1 MFRMMKNDE
10 PRWLFSPGSEENTGR
25 RTREAF
31 LMSLVAHLLVVLW
44 VALGPDILPQ
54 PDPPETADPNKAKR
68 LGFLA
73 LPREY
78 EEVLKAPPAVRPK
91 VPEQER
97 MPRSRLPEV
106 NPEAL
111 RVPVPDSGP
120 RPAEKPDKAAQS
132 EPPDPKPGS
141 SVSPPPRPLSPDPQ
155 PSLPEEAEGQAGARS
170 PKETGS
176 IESTSPFVATPKER
190 DLKSNLK
197 DLYAGLRLPG
207 GTAPGSEVG
216 RGISSRQER
225 TGSGDRRA
233 GADFGRRQPDFSVER
248 PTILSDTQGVNF
260 GPWLTAVY
268 FRVRNNWYSV
278 IPQVYRSGLK
288 GVVVIV
294 FDVRRNG
301 SLEDLEIVRSSRF
314 SPYDRAA
321 ISSLKLSE
329 PLPNFPDAFTN
340 DRLTLQFTYFYNIR
354 L

>member
-1 MFRMMKNDE
+1 MKKDE
-10 PRWLFSPGSEENTGR
+10 LRRLFSPGSEENTGQR
-25 RTREAF
+25 RREAF
-31 LMSLVAHLLVVLW
+31 LMSLVTHLLVVLW
-44 VALGPDILPQ
+44 AALGPDILPQ
-54 PDPPETADPNKAKR
+54 PAPPETADRDKAR
-68 LGFLA
+68 QLGFLA

-78 EEVLKAPPAVRPK
+78 EEALKAPPAVRPM
-91 VPEQER
+91 VPERER
-97 MPRSRLPEV
+97 MLRPPPSR
-106 NPEAL
+106 AL
-111 RVPVPDSGP
+111 RVPGPDPGMRQAE
-120 RPAEKPDKAAQS
+120 RPETTAPSK
-132 EPPDPKPGS
+132 PPDPKPDS
-141 SVSPPPRPLSPDPQ
+141 SVPGPPTPAFPDSGPSQSPKSN
-155 PSLPEEAEGQAGARS
+155 GQAGERS
-170 PKETGS
+170 PKESGS
-176 IESTSPFVATPKER
+176 VQSTTPLSATPKEKG
-190 DLKSNLK
+190 LKSNLK

-216 RGISSRQER
+216 RGMSGRQSRVGAGEGR
-225 TGSGDRRA
+225 T

-301 SLEDLEIVRSSRF
+301 SLKDLEIVRSSSF

-329 PLPNFPDAFTN
+329 PLPNFPDAFTK

>member
-1 MFRMMKNDE
+1 MKKDE
-10 PRWLFSPGSEENTGR
+10 LRWLFSPGSEEKTGQR
-25 RTREAF
+25 RREAF
-31 LMSLVAHLLVVLW
+31 LMSLVTHLLVVLW
-44 VALGPDILPQ
+44 VALGPDILPH
-54 PDPPETADPNKAKR
+54 PAPPETADRDKAKQ

-91 VPEQER
+91 VPEKER
-97 MPRSRLPEV
+97 VLRPPPSK
-106 NPEAL
+106 AL
-111 RVPVPDSGP
+111 RVPEPDPGLGQ
-120 RPAEKPDKAAQS
+120 AEKPETTAQS
-132 EPPDPKPGS
+132 EPPDPTPGS
-141 SVSPPPRPLSPDPQ
+141 SVPRSPTPAFPDTRPSQSPK
-155 PSLPEEAEGQAGARS
+155 SNGQAGGRS
-170 PKETGS
+170 PREPDS
-176 IESTSPFVATPKER
+176 VESTNPLVATPKEKG
-190 DLKSNLK
+190 LKSNLK

-216 RGISSRQER
+216 RGISGRQNRVGMGEGR
-225 TGSGDRRA
+225 TGA
-233 GADFGRRQPDFSVER
+233 NFGRRQPDFSVER

-301 SLEDLEIVRSSRF
+301 SLKDLEIVRSSSF

-321 ISSLKLSE
+321 VSSLKLSE
-329 PLPNFPDAFTN
+329 PLPNFPDAFTK

>member
-1 MFRMMKNDE
+1 MKKDE
-10 PRWLFSPGSEENTGR
+10 TRWLFSPDSEGNSGQ

-31 LMSLVAHLLVVLW
+31 LMSLVGHLLVVLW
-44 VALGPDILPQ
+44 VALGPDILPR
-54 PDPPETADPNKAKR
+54 PDPPEPGDRDNAER

-73 LPREY
+73 LPRDY
-78 EEVLKAPPAVRPK
+78 ETVLKAPPAVRPK
-91 VPEQER
+91 VPEKEKMLR
-97 MPRSRLPEV
+97 PPPPKV
-106 NPEAL
+106 NPRAL
-111 RVPVPDSGP
+111 RVPVPEPGL
-120 RPAEKPDKAAQS
+120 RQAENPDDAARSKPSDREPGSPVPQPP
-132 EPPDPKPGS
+132 EPPPS
-141 SVSPPPRPLSPDPQ
+141 DPQ
-155 PSLPEEAEGQAGARS
+155 PSLREESDGQAGARS
-170 PKETGS
+170 PRETGS
-176 IESTSPFVATPKER
+176 IEPTSPFVAAPKER

-216 RGISSRQER
+216 RGISSRQSRGGRGDSR
-225 TGSGDRRA
+225 TGT
-233 GADFGRRQPDFSVER
+233 DFGRRQPDFSVER

-268 FRVRNNWYSV
+268 YRVRNNWYSV

-301 SLEDLEIVRSSRF
+301 SLEDLEIVRSSNF

-329 PLPNFPDAFTN
+329 PLPNFPDAFKKES
-340 DRLTLQFTYFYNIR
+340 LTLQFTYLYNIR

>member
-1 MFRMMKNDE
+1 MKKDE
-10 PRWLFSPGSEENTGR
+10 LRRLFSPDSEENTGQR
-25 RTREAF
+25 RREAF
-31 LMSLVAHLLVVLW
+31 LMSLVTHLLVVLW
-44 VALGPDILPQ
+44 AALGPDILPQ
-54 PDPPETADPNKAKR
+54 PAPPETADRDNAR
-68 LGFLA
+68 QLGFLA

-78 EEVLKAPPAVRPK
+78 EEALKAPPAVRPK
-91 VPEQER
+91 VPERER
-97 MPRSRLPEV
+97 MLRPPPSR
-106 NPEAL
+106 AL
-111 RVPVPDSGP
+111 RVPGPDPGMRQAE
-120 RPAEKPDKAAQS
+120 RPETTAPSK
-132 EPPDPKPGS
+132 PPDPKPDS
-141 SVSPPPRPLSPDPQ
+141 SVPGTPTPVFPDSGPPQSPKSN
-155 PSLPEEAEGQAGARS
+155 GQAGERS
-170 PKETGS
+170 PKESGS
-176 IESTSPFVATPKER
+176 VQSTTPVSATPEEKG
-190 DLKSNLK
+190 LKSNLK

-216 RGISSRQER
+216 RGMSGRQSRVGAGEGR
-225 TGSGDRRA
+225 T

-248 PTILSDTQGVNF
+248 PSILSDTQGVNF

-268 FRVRNNWYSV
+268 YRVRNNWYSV

-301 SLEDLEIVRSSRF
+301 SLKDLEIVRSSSF

-329 PLPNFPDAFTN
+329 PLPNFPDAFTK

>member
-1 MFRMMKNDE
+1 MKRDE
-10 PRWLFSPGSEENTGR
+10 LPWMFSPGSGENSGQS
-25 RTREAF
+25 TREAF

-54 PDPPETADPNKAKR
+54 PGPPDPGDRDNAER

-78 EEVLKAPPAVRPK
+78 EEVLKAPPPVRPK
-91 VPEQER
+91 VPESER
-97 MPRSRLPEV
+97 MLQPRPPEV

-111 RVPVPDSGP
+111 RVPKPEPGP
-120 RPAEKPDKAAQS
+120 RPAEKPETAAQS

-141 SVSPPPRPLSPDPQ
+141 SAPRPSEPRPPAPQ
-155 PSLPEEAEGQAGARS
+155 PSLREEADGQAVAPS
-170 PKETGS
+170 PKETGN

-190 DLKSNLK
+190 DLKSDLK

-216 RGISSRQER
+216 RGISSRQNR
-225 TGSGDRRA
+225 VGSGEGRA
-233 GADFGRRQPDFSVER
+233 GADFGRRQPDFSVQR

-301 SLEDLEIVRSSRF
+301 SLEDLEIVRSSNF

-329 PLPNFPDAFTN
+329 PLPNFPDAFKK
-340 DRLTLQFTYFYNIR
+340 DRLTLQFTYLYNIR

>member
-1 MFRMMKNDE
+1 MKKDE
-10 PRWLFSPGSEENTGR
+10 PRWLFSPGSEENTGQR
-25 RTREAF
+25 RREAF
-31 LMSLVAHLLVVLW
+31 LMSLVTHLLLVLW
-44 VALGPDILPQ
+44 VALGPDILP
-54 PDPPETADPNKAKR
+54 PPAPPETADRDKAR
-68 LGFLA
+68 QLGFLA

-78 EEVLKAPPAVRPK
+78 EEVLKTPPAVRPN
-91 VPEQER
+91 VPEKER
-97 MPRSRLPEV
+97 MLRPPPSK
-106 NPEAL
+106 AL
-111 RVPVPDSGP
+111 RVPGPDPGLKQ
-120 RPAEKPDKAAQS
+120 AEKPETAAPS
-132 EPPDPKPGS
+132 EPPDPKPGA
-141 SVSPPPRPLSPDPQ
+141 SVPPPPTPGLPDSQPTQSPKSNGP
-155 PSLPEEAEGQAGARS
+155 AVGRS
-170 PKETGS
+170 PGES
-176 IESTSPFVATPKER
+176 ANVESTSPLAATPEEKG
-190 DLKSNLK
+190 LKSNLK

-216 RGISSRQER
+216 RGISGRQSRA
-225 TGSGDRRA
+225 GSGEGRT

-301 SLEDLEIVRSSRF
+301 SLEDLEVVRSSRF

-329 PLPNFPDAFTN
+329 PLPNFPNAFTK

>member
-1 MFRMMKNDE
+1 MKKDE
-10 PRWLFSPGSEENTGR
+10 LRGLFSPGSEEKSGQ

-31 LMSLVAHLLVVLW
+31 LMSLVAHLSVVLW
-44 VALGPDILPQ
+44 VALGPDILPRPRP
-54 PDPPETADPNKAKR
+54 PDPGDRDKDRR

-78 EEVLKAPPAVRPK
+78 EEVLTAPPAVRPK
-91 VPEQER
+91 VPERER
-97 MPRSRLPEV
+97 MLRPQPPKVDS
-106 NPEAL
+106 EAL
-111 RVPVPDSGP
+111 RVPVPDPGP
-120 RPAEKPDKAAQS
+120 GEAEKPEAAAHS
-132 EPPDPKPGS
+132 EPPDPEPGS
-141 SVSPPPRPLSPDPQ
+141 SVPQPSKPRPPDPQ
-155 PSLPEEAEGQAGARS
+155 PSLHEEAEGQSAARS
-170 PKETGS
+170 PRETGR
-176 IESTSPFVATPKER
+176 IDSTSPFVAAPKER

-216 RGISSRQER
+216 RGISSRQSRGGPGESR
-225 TGSGDRRA
+225 T

-268 FRVRNNWYSV
+268 LRVRNNWYSV

-301 SLEDLEIVRSSRF
+301 SLEDLEVVRSSNF

-329 PLPNFPDAFTN
+329 PLPNFPEAFKK
-340 DRLTLQFTYFYNIR
+340 DRLTLQFTYLYNIR

>member
-1 MFRMMKNDE
+1 MKKDE
-10 PRWLFSPGSEENTGR
+10 LRWLFSPGSKENTGQR
-25 RTREAF
+25 RREAF
-31 LMSLVAHLLVVLW
+31 LMSLVTHLLVVLW

-54 PDPPETADPNKAKR
+54 PAPPETADGDKAKQ

-78 EEVLKAPPAVRPK
+78 EEVLKEPPAVRPK
-91 VPEQER
+91 VPEKER
-97 MPRSRLPEV
+97 MLRPPPSK
-106 NPEAL
+106 AL
-111 RVPVPDSGP
+111 RVPEPDPGP
-120 RPAEKPDKAAQS
+120 RQAEKPATGAQS
-132 EPPDPKPGS
+132 EPPDPKPVS
-141 SVSPPPRPLSPDPQ
+141 SVPRPQTPAFPDSR
-155 PSLPEEAEGQAGARS
+155 PSQSTKPNGQAGGRS
-170 PKETGS
+170 PKESGSVASTG
-176 IESTSPFVATPKER
+176 PLAATPKEKG
-190 DLKSNLK
+190 LKSNLK

-216 RGISSRQER
+216 RGISGRQSRVGAGQGR
-225 TGSGDRRA
+225 T

-248 PTILSDTQGVNF
+248 PTILSDTQGINF

-301 SLEDLEIVRSSRF
+301 SLEDLEIVRSSSF

-329 PLPNFPDAFTN
+329 PMPNFPDAFTK

>member
-1 MFRMMKNDE
+1 MKKDE
-10 PRWLFSPGSEENTGR
+10 LRWLFSSGSEENSGQ

-31 LMSLVAHLLVVLW
+31 LMSLVAHLSVVLW

-54 PDPPETADPNKAKR
+54 PGPPEPGDRDKAER

-78 EEVLKAPPAVRPK
+78 EEVLKAPPAVRPE
-91 VPEQER
+91 VPEKER
-97 MPRSRLPEV
+97 MLRSP
-106 NPEAL
+106 PPKAL
-111 RVPVPDSGP
+111 RVPAPDPGL
-120 RPAEKPDKAAQS
+120 RQAEKPEAAAHS
-132 EPPDPKPGS
+132 EPPDPRPGA
-141 SVSPPPRPLSPDPQ
+141 SVPRPSRPRPPDPQ
-155 PSLPEEAEGQAGARS
+155 APSPEEADGQAGARS
-170 PKETGS
+170 PRETGS
-176 IESTSPFVATPKER
+176 TGSTSPFLATPKER
-190 DLKSNLK
+190 GLKSNLK

-216 RGISSRQER
+216 RGIRSRQDR
-225 TGSGDRRA
+225 VGSGEVRK

-301 SLEDLEIVRSSRF
+301 SLQELEIVRSSDF

-321 ISSLKLSE
+321 VSSLKLSE
-329 PLPNFPDAFTN
+329 PLPNFPGAFKK
-340 DRLTLQFTYFYNIR
+340 DRLTLQFTYLYNIR

>member
-1 MFRMMKNDE
+1 MKKDE
-10 PRWLFSPGSEENTGR
+10 LHGFFSPGSGENSGQ

-44 VALGPDILPQ
+44 VALGPDILPE
-54 PDPPETADPNKAKR
+54 PDLPETADRDKARR

-97 MPRSRLPEV
+97 MLRPVPPKV
-106 NPEAL
+106 NPRAL
-111 RVPVPDSGP
+111 RVPVPDPGP
-120 RPAEKPDKAAQS
+120 RPAEEPENAVQS
-132 EPPDPKPGS
+132 EPPDAKSGS
-141 SVSPPPRPLSPDPQ
+141 SVPPPSMPLSPDPQ
-155 PSLPEEAEGQAGARS
+155 PSLREEADGQTGARS
-170 PKETGS
+170 PKETGD
-176 IESTSPFVATPKER
+176 IEPTSPFVAAPEER
-190 DLKSNLK
+190 NLKSNLK

-216 RGISSRQER
+216 RGISSRQNR
-225 TGSGDRRA
+225 TGSGEGRA
-233 GADFGRRQPDFSVER
+233 GADFGRRQPDFSVQR

-301 SLEDLEIVRSSRF
+301 SLEDLEIVRSSNF

-321 ISSLKLSE
+321 VSSLKLSE
-329 PLPNFPDAFTN
+329 PLPNFPDAFKK
-340 DRLTLQFTYFYNIR
+340 DRLTLQFTYLYNIR

>member
-1 MFRMMKNDE
+1 MKKDE
-10 PRWLFSPGSEENTGR
+10 PRWLFSPDSRENSGQ
-25 RTREAF
+25 RTRESF

-44 VALGPDILPQ
+44 VALGPDLLPR
-54 PDPPETADPNKAKR
+54 PEPPEPGDRDKAKR

-73 LPREY
+73 LPRDY
-78 EEVLKAPPAVRPK
+78 ETALEAPPAVRPK
-91 VPEQER
+91 VPEKER
-97 MPRSRLPEV
+97 MLRPPPPKV
-106 NPEAL
+106 NPRAL
-111 RVPVPDSGP
+111 QVPEPDPGLKQ
-120 RPAEKPDKAAQS
+120 AEKPETAAPS
-132 EPPDPKPGS
+132 EPPDPEPGPSVARPSKPL
-141 SVSPPPRPLSPDPQ
+141 PPEPQ
-155 PSLPEEAEGQAGARS
+155 PPLREEADGQAGARR
-170 PKETGS
+170 PKETGT
-176 IESTSPFVATPKER
+176 IESTSPFVAAPEES
-190 DLKSNLK
+190 DIKSNLK

-216 RGISSRQER
+216 RGIGSRQSR
-225 TGSGDRRA
+225 GGGGDSRA

-248 PTILSDTQGVNF
+248 PTILSDTQGVDF

-301 SLEDLEIVRSSRF
+301 SLEDLEVVRSSNF

-329 PLPNFPDAFTN
+329 PLPNFPDAFKK
-340 DRLTLQFTYFYNIR
+340 DRLTLQFTYLYNIR

>member
-1 MFRMMKNDE
+1 MKKDE
-10 PRWLFSPGSEENTGR
+10 LRWLFSPDSEEKSGQ

-31 LMSLVAHLLVVLW
+31 LMSLLAHLSVVLW
-44 VALGPDILPQ
+44 VALGPDILPK
-54 PDPPETADPNKAKR
+54 PPPPEPGDRDKAKR

-78 EEVLKAPPAVRPK
+78 EEVLTAPPAVRPK
-91 VPEQER
+91 VPERER
-97 MPRSRLPEV
+97 MLRPQPPKV
-106 NPEAL
+106 NSEAL
-111 RVPVPDSGP
+111 RVPVPDPGP
-120 RPAEKPDKAAQS
+120 REAEKPETAAHS
-132 EPPDPKPGS
+132 EPPDPETGS
-141 SVSPPPRPLSPDPQ
+141 SVPRPPKPRPPDPQ
-155 PSLPEEAEGQAGARS
+155 PSLREEADGQSAARS
-170 PKETGS
+170 PGETGR
-176 IESTSPFVATPKER
+176 IDSTSPFAAAPEER

-216 RGISSRQER
+216 RGISSRQSRGGPGDSR
-225 TGSGDRRA
+225 T

-268 FRVRNNWYSV
+268 YRVRNNWYSV

-301 SLEDLEIVRSSRF
+301 SLEDLEVVRSSNF

-329 PLPNFPDAFTN
+329 PLPNFPEAFKK
-340 DRLTLQFTYFYNIR
+340 DRLTLQFTYLYNIR

>member
-1 MFRMMKNDE
+1 MKKDK
-10 PRWLFSPGSEENTGR
+10 PRWLLSPAPGEKTGQR
-25 RTREAF
+25 SREAF
-31 LMSLVAHLLVVLW
+31 LMSLVAHLLLVFW
-44 VALGPDILPQ
+44 VALGPDILPP
-54 PDPPETADPNKAKR
+54 PDPPEPPDQDGAKR

-73 LPREY
+73 LPSEY
-78 EEVLKAPPAVRPK
+78 EKALRAPPPARSE
-91 VPEQER
+91 VPETSR
-97 MPRSRLPEV
+97 MPRPRTAEV

-111 RVPVPDSGP
+111 RVPEPDP
-120 RPAEKPDKAAQS
+120 RLKQAEKPAIAEEPGPPEPTDPHPPQS
-132 EPPDPKPGS
+132 S
-141 SVSPPPRPLSPDPQ
+141 LPDPQ
-155 PSLPEEAEGQAGARS
+155 PSLSAETDGQAEAGNRKKAGSFESSS
-170 PKETGS
+170 PLA
-176 IESTSPFVATPKER
+176 ATPEGKG
-190 DLKSNLK
+190 LKSSLK

-216 RGISSRQER
+216 RGIRSRQAREGPGEGR
-225 TGSGDRRA
+225 T

-268 FRVRNNWYSV
+268 YRVRKNWYSV

-301 SLEDLEIVRSSRF
+301 SLDELEVVRSSNF
-314 SPYDRAA
+314 SPYDRSA

-329 PLPNFPDAFTN
+329 PLPNFPDAFKK
-340 DRLTLQFTYFYNIR
+340 DRLTLQFTYLYNIR

>member
-1 MFRMMKNDE
+1 MKRDE
-10 PRWLFSPGSEENTGR
+10 LPWMFSPGSEENSGQ

-44 VALGPDILPQ
+44 VALGPDILSRPA
-54 PDPPETADPNKAKR
+54 PPETAGPDKARR

-78 EEVLKAPPAVRPK
+78 DKVLKAPPAVRPK
-91 VPEQER
+91 VPEKER
-97 MPRSRLPEV
+97 MLRPVLPKV
-106 NPEAL
+106 NPRAL
-111 RVPVPDSGP
+111 RDPVPDSGP
-120 RPAEKPDKAAQS
+120 RPAEEPEKAAQT

-141 SVSPPPRPLSPDPQ
+141 AVPPPAKPLSSDPQ
-155 PSLPEEAEGQAGARS
+155 PSLGEQADGQAGARS
-170 PKETGS
+170 PRETGNV
-176 IESTSPFVATPKER
+176 ESTSPFVATPEKR

-216 RGISSRQER
+216 RGISSRQNR
-225 TGSGDRRA
+225 TGSGEGRA
-233 GADFGRRQPDFSVER
+233 GAEFGRRQPDFSVER

-301 SLEDLEIVRSSRF
+301 SLEDLEIVRSSNF

-329 PLPNFPDAFTN
+329 PLPNFPDAFKK
-340 DRLTLQFTYFYNIR
+340 DRLTLQFTYLYNIR

>member
-1 MFRMMKNDE
+1 MKKDE
-10 PRWLFSPGSEENTGR
+10 LRGVFSPGSEENSGQ

-31 LMSLVAHLLVVLW
+31 LLSLVAHLTVVVW

-54 PDPPETADPNKAKR
+54 PDPPGPEDREKAKR

-78 EEVLKAPPAVRPK
+78 EEALQAPPPVRPK
-91 VPEQER
+91 VSEQDR
-97 MPRSRLPEV
+97 VLRPPPPKV
-106 NPEAL
+106 NPRAL
-111 RVPVPDSGP
+111 RVPEPDPGL
-120 RPAEKPDKAAQS
+120 RQTEKPETAAQS
-132 EPPDPKPGS
+132 DTPDPEPRSSKPL
-141 SVSPPPRPLSPDPQ
+141 PADPQ
-155 PSLPEEAEGQAGARS
+155 PSLREEADRQTGARS
-170 PKETGS
+170 PRETGS

-216 RGISSRQER
+216 RGISSRQ
-225 TGSGDRRA
+225 DRVGPGEGRI
-233 GADFGRRQPDFSVER
+233 GADFGRRHPDFSVQR

-294 FDVRRNG
+294 FDVHRNG
-301 SLEDLEIVRSSRF
+301 SLEDLEIVRSSSF

-329 PLPNFPDAFTN
+329 PLPNFPDAFKK
-340 DRLTLQFTYFYNIR
+340 DRLTLQFTYLYNIR

>member
-1 MFRMMKNDE
+1 MKKDE
-10 PRWLFSPGSEENTGR
+10 LRWRFSPGTEENTGR

-54 PDPPETADPNKAKR
+54 PAPPEPGERDKAER

-78 EEVLKAPPAVRPK
+78 EEVLKAPPAERPK
-91 VPEQER
+91 VPEKER
-97 MPRSRLPEV
+97 MLRPRIPEV
-106 NPEAL
+106 DPEAL
-111 RVPVPDSGP
+111 RIPAPDPDP
-120 RPAEKPDKAAQS
+120 RPSEKPETDAQS
-132 EPPDPKPGS
+132 EPPDPEPGS
-141 SVSPPPRPLSPDPQ
+141 SLPQPSKPPPPDPQ
-155 PSLPEEAEGQAGARS
+155 PSLLEEADGQTGARS
-170 PKETGS
+170 PTAAGS
-176 IESTSPFVATPKER
+176 VESTGPFAATPKER

-197 DLYAGLRLPG
+197 DLYAGMRLPG
-207 GTAPGSEVG
+207 GTAPGSAVG
-216 RGISSRQER
+216 QGIRSRQDNAGAGQAR
-225 TGSGDRRA
+225 T
-233 GADFGRRQPDFSVER
+233 GADFRRRHPDFSVER
-248 PTILSDTQGVNF
+248 PTILSDTHGVNF

-301 SLEDLEIVRSSRF
+301 NLEDLEIVRSSNF

-321 ISSLKLSE
+321 VSSLKLSE
-329 PLPNFPDAFTN
+329 PLPNFPGAFTK

>member
-1 MFRMMKNDE
+1 MKKDE
-10 PRWLFSPGSEENTGR
+10 LHWAFSPGSEENSGQ

-54 PDPPETADPNKAKR
+54 PHPLESGDRDRAER

-78 EEVLKAPPAVRPK
+78 EEALRAPPAAR
-91 VPEQER
+91 
-97 MPRSRLPEV
+97 PEV
-106 NPEAL
+106 PPTDRMLRPERPEANPEAL
-111 RVPVPDSGP
+111 RVPAPAPGP
-120 RPAEKPDKAAQS
+120 RPAEEPETAARS

-141 SVSPPPRPLSPDPQ
+141 SAPRPAKPLPPDPQ
-155 PSLPEEAEGQAGARS
+155 PSLTEEADGRAGAWR
-170 PKETGS
+170 PGEADR
-176 IESTSPFVATPKER
+176 IESTSPFAANPGER

-216 RGISSRQER
+216 RGISSRQDR
-225 TGSGDRRA
+225 ASSGEVRK

-294 FDVRRNG
+294 FDVRGNG
-301 SLEDLEIVRSSRF
+301 SLEDLEVVRSSDF

-329 PLPNFPDAFTN
+329 PLPNFPEAFKK
-340 DRLTLQFTYFYNIR
+340 DRLTLQFTYLYNIR

>member
-1 MFRMMKNDE
+1 MKKDE
-10 PRWLFSPGSEENTGR
+10 PRRLFSPGSEENTGQR
-25 RTREAF
+25 RREAF
-31 LMSLVAHLLVVLW
+31 LMSLVTHLSVVLW
-44 VALGPDILPQ
+44 AALGPDILP
-54 PDPPETADPNKAKR
+54 PPAPPEADRDRAEQ

-78 EEVLKAPPAVRPK
+78 EEVLKAPPAARPK
-91 VPEQER
+91 VPEKER
-97 MPRSRLPEV
+97 MLRPEV
-106 NPEAL
+106 NPEAV
-111 RVPVPDSGP
+111 RIPAPDPGP
-120 RPAEKPDKAAQS
+120 RQAEKPETAARS

-141 SVSPPPRPLSPDPQ
+141 SAPRSSKPLPPDPRP
-155 PSLPEEAEGQAGARS
+155 SLREEADRQAAGRS
-170 PKETGS
+170 PRETGS
-176 IESTSPFVATPKER
+176 IESTSPFVATPKEKG
-190 DLKSNLK
+190 LKSNLK

-216 RGISSRQER
+216 RGISGRQSRAGPGKGR
-225 TGSGDRRA
+225 T

-301 SLEDLEIVRSSRF
+301 SLEDLEIVRSSSF

-321 ISSLKLSE
+321 VSSLKLSE
-329 PLPNFPDAFTN
+329 PLPNFPDAFTK
-340 DRLTLQFTYFYNIR
+340 DRLSLQFTYFYNIR

>member
-1 MFRMMKNDE
+1 M
-10 PRWLFSPGSEENTGR
+10 
-25 RTREAF
+25 
-31 LMSLVAHLLVVLW
+31 
-44 VALGPDILPQ
+44 
-54 PDPPETADPNKAKR
+54 
-68 LGFLA
+68 
-73 LPREY
+73 
-78 EEVLKAPPAVRPK
+78 
-91 VPEQER
+91 
-97 MPRSRLPEV
+97 
-106 NPEAL
+106 
-111 RVPVPDSGP
+111 
-120 RPAEKPDKAAQS
+120 
-132 EPPDPKPGS
+132 
-141 SVSPPPRPLSPDPQ
+141 
-155 PSLPEEAEGQAGARS
+155 
-170 PKETGS
+170 ETGS
-176 IESTSPFVATPKER
+176 IESTNPFVATPKER

-216 RGISSRQER
+216 RGISSRQNR
-225 TGSGDRRA
+225 GGAGDSGA

-301 SLEDLEIVRSSRF
+301 SLEDLEIVRSSNF

-329 PLPNFPDAFTN
+329 PLPNFPDAFKK
-340 DRLTLQFTYFYNIR
+340 DRLTLQFTYLYNIR

>member
-1 MFRMMKNDE
+1 MKNDE
-10 PRWLFSPGSEENTGR
+10 PRWSFSPGSEEKTGQ

-31 LMSLVAHLLVVLW
+31 LMSLVFHLLAILW

-54 PDPPETADPNKAKR
+54 PGLPETADPDKARR

-73 LPREY
+73 LPGEY
-78 EEVLKAPPAVRPK
+78 EEVLKAPPPVRPK
-91 VPEQER
+91 VPEKER
-97 MPRSRLPEV
+97 MLRPPPSK
-106 NPEAL
+106 AL
-111 RVPVPDSGP
+111 RVPLPDPGP
-120 RPAEKPDKAAQS
+120 RPAEKPEKAAQS

-141 SVSPPPRPLSPDPQ
+141 SAPRPSEPLPPDPQ
-155 PSLPEEAEGQAGARS
+155 PSLREEADRQAVARS
-170 PKETGS
+170 PKEAGG
-176 IESTSPFVATPKER
+176 IESTSPFVGAPKER
-190 DLKSNLK
+190 DLKSDLK

-216 RGISSRQER
+216 RGISSRQDR
-225 TGSGDRRA
+225 MGSGEGRK
-233 GADFGRRQPDFSVER
+233 GAEFGRRQPDFSVER

-294 FDVRRNG
+294 FDVRGNG
-301 SLEDLEIVRSSRF
+301 SLEDLEIVRSSNF

-321 ISSLKLSE
+321 VSSLKLSE
-329 PLPNFPDAFTN
+329 PLPNFPDAFKK
-340 DRLTLQFTYFYNIR
+340 DRLTLQFTYLYNIR

>member
-1 MFRMMKNDE
+1 MKKDE
-10 PRWLFSPGSEENTGR
+10 PRWLFSPDSEENSGQK
-25 RTREAF
+25 TREAF

-44 VALGPDILPQ
+44 VALGPDILPR
-54 PDPPETADPNKAKR
+54 PDPPEPGERDKAQR

-73 LPREY
+73 LPRDY
-78 EEVLKAPPAVRPK
+78 ENVLKAPPAVRPK
-91 VPEQER
+91 VPEEER
-97 MPRSRLPEV
+97 IPRTPPPKV
-106 NPEAL
+106 NPRAL
-111 RVPVPDSGP
+111 RVP
-120 RPAEKPDKAAQS
+120 
-132 EPPDPKPGS
+132 EPEPDPRRAEEPEAAAKSESPAPEPDS
-141 SVSPPPRPLSPDPQ
+141 SVSRPSKPLPPDPQ
-155 PSLPEEAEGQAGARS
+155 PSLREKDDGRAGARG

-216 RGISSRQER
+216 RGISSRQNR
-225 TGSGDRRA
+225 GGAGDSGA

-301 SLEDLEIVRSSRF
+301 SLEDLEIVRSSNF

-329 PLPNFPDAFTN
+329 PLPNFPDAFKK
-340 DRLTLQFTYFYNIR
+340 DRLTLQFTYLYNIR

>member
-1 MFRMMKNDE
+1 MKKDE
-10 PRWLFSPGSEENTGR
+10 LRWSFSPGSGENSGQ

-54 PDPPETADPNKAKR
+54 PHPLESGDRERAKR

-78 EEVLKAPPAVRPK
+78 EEVLEAPPAVRPE
-91 VPEQER
+91 VSPTDRMLRPER
-97 MPRSRLPEV
+97 PEA

-111 RVPVPDSGP
+111 RVPAPDPGP
-120 RPAEKPDKAAQS
+120 KPAEKPETAAQS
-132 EPPDPKPGS
+132 EPPDPEPGS
-141 SVSPPPRPLSPDPQ
+141 SVSRPPKPLPPDPQ
-155 PSLPEEAEGQAGARS
+155 PSLPEEADGQAGARR
-170 PKETGS
+170 PGETGG
-176 IESTSPFVATPKER
+176 IESASPFAATPGER
-190 DLKSNLK
+190 ALKSNLK

-216 RGISSRQER
+216 RGISSRQDR
-225 TGSGDRRA
+225 ASSGEVRK

-294 FDVRRNG
+294 FDVRGNG
-301 SLEDLEIVRSSRF
+301 SLEDLEVVRSSDF

-329 PLPNFPDAFTN
+329 PLPNFPDAFEK
-340 DRLTLQFTYFYNIR
+340 DRLTLQFTYLYNIR

>member
-1 MFRMMKNDE
+1 MKKDE
-10 PRWLFSPGSEENTGR
+10 PRWLFSSGSGESSGQ

-31 LMSLVAHLLVVLW
+31 LMSLVAHLTVVLW

-54 PDPPETADPNKAKR
+54 PGPPESGDRDKAQR

-73 LPREY
+73 LPKEY
-78 EEVLKAPPAVRPK
+78 DEVLKAPPAVRPE
-91 VPEQER
+91 VPEKER
-97 MPRSRLPEV
+97 MLRPRLPEV

-111 RVPVPDSGP
+111 RVPAPDLGP
-120 RPAEKPDKAAQS
+120 RQAEKPEAAAQS
-132 EPPDPKPGS
+132 EPPAPEPGS
-141 SVSPPPRPLSPDPQ
+141 SVPRPSRPRPPDPQ
-155 PSLPEEAEGQAGARS
+155 ASLREEADGQAEARS
-170 PKETGS
+170 PRETGS
-176 IESTSPFVATPKER
+176 IESTSPFVATPKES

-216 RGISSRQER
+216 RGIRSRQDR
-225 TGSGDRRA
+225 AGSGEVRK
-233 GADFGRRQPDFSVER
+233 GADFGRRQPDFSVES

-301 SLEDLEIVRSSRF
+301 SLEDLEIVRSSDF

-321 ISSLKLSE
+321 VSSLKLAE
-329 PLPNFPDAFTN
+329 PLPNFPDAFKK
-340 DRLTLQFTYFYNIR
+340 DRLTLQFTYLYNIR

>member
-1 MFRMMKNDE
+1 MKKDE
-10 PRWLFSPGSEENTGR
+10 LRLSFSPGSGENTGR
-25 RTREAF
+25 RTRESF

-44 VALGPDILPQ
+44 AALGPDILPQ
-54 PDPPETADPNKAKR
+54 PDPPQPGDRDQAER

-78 EEVLKAPPAVRPK
+78 EEVLKAPPADRPK
-91 VPEQER
+91 VSENEPVLR
-97 MPRSRLPEV
+97 PRLPEV
-106 NPEAL
+106 DPEAL
-111 RVPVPDSGP
+111 RVPAPDPDPGQ
-120 RPAEKPDKAAQS
+120 AEEPEADTPS
-132 EPPDPKPGS
+132 EPPDPEPGS
-141 SVSPPPRPLSPDPQ
+141 SEPRPSKPPPPDPQ
-155 PSLPEEAEGQAGARS
+155 PSPLEEADGQTGAPSPLEAG
-170 PKETGS
+170 G
-176 IESTSPFVATPKER
+176 IESSGPFAATPKER

-197 DLYAGLRLPG
+197 DLYAGMRLPG
-207 GTAPGSEVG
+207 GTAPGSAVG
-216 RGISSRQER
+216 QGIRSRQDNAGAGQAR
-225 TGSGDRRA
+225 T
-233 GADFGRRQPDFSVER
+233 GADFRRRHPDFSVER
-248 PTILSDTQGVNF
+248 PTILSDTHGVNF

-301 SLEDLEIVRSSRF
+301 NLEDLEIVRSSNF

-321 ISSLKLSE
+321 VSSLKLSE
-329 PLPNFPDAFTN
+329 PLPNFPGAFTK

>member
-1 MFRMMKNDE
+1 MKKDE
-10 PRWLFSPGSEENTGR
+10 LRGLFSPGSEENSGQ

-44 VALGPDILPQ
+44 VALGPDILSK
-54 PDPPETADPNKAKR
+54 PDPPEPGDRDKAER

-91 VPEQER
+91 VPENER
-97 MPRSRLPEV
+97 VFRPPPSK
-106 NPEAL
+106 AL
-111 RVPVPDSGP
+111 RVPVPDPGP
-120 RPAEKPDKAAQS
+120 RPAEEPEKAAQS
-132 EPPDPKPGS
+132 EPPDPQPGS
-141 SVSPPPRPLSPDPQ
+141 SVPRTSKPSTPDPQ
-155 PSLPEEAEGQAGARS
+155 PSLHEKADGQTGARS
-170 PKETGS
+170 PRETGD
-176 IESTSPFVATPKER
+176 IESTSPFVATPEER
-190 DLKSNLK
+190 NVKSNLK

-216 RGISSRQER
+216 RGISSRQNR
-225 TGSGDRRA
+225 TGSGEGRA

-248 PTILSDTQGVNF
+248 PTILSDTEGINF

-301 SLEDLEIVRSSRF
+301 SLEDLEIVRSSSF

-329 PLPNFPDAFTN
+329 PVPNFPEAFTK

>member
-1 MFRMMKNDE
+1 MKKDE
-10 PRWLFSPGSEENTGR
+10 LRWLFSPGSEENSGQ

-54 PDPPETADPNKAKR
+54 PDPPAPGDRDKAER

-78 EEVLKAPPAVRPK
+78 EKLLEAPPAVKPEVPRTDRMLRP
-91 VPEQER
+91 E
-97 MPRSRLPEV
+97 LPEV

-111 RVPVPDSGP
+111 RVPAPDPGL
-120 RPAEKPDKAAQS
+120 RQAEKPETVAQS

-141 SVSPPPRPLSPDPQ
+141 SLSRPSKPLPPDRQ
-155 PSLPEEAEGQAGARS
+155 PSQPEEADGRAGARR

-176 IESTSPFVATPKER
+176 IEPTSPFVATPRKRE
-190 DLKSNLK
+190 LKSNLK

-216 RGISSRQER
+216 RGISSRQH
-225 TGSGDRRA
+225 RA
-233 GADFGRRQPDFSVER
+233 GPGEGRKGADFGRRQPDFSVER

-268 FRVRNNWYSV
+268 YRVRNNWYSV
-278 IPQVYRSGLK
+278 IPQVYRSGLQ

-294 FDVRRNG
+294 FDVRGNG
-301 SLEDLEIVRSSRF
+301 SLEDLEIVRSSNF

-321 ISSLKLSE
+321 VSSLKLSE
-329 PLPNFPDAFTN
+329 PLPNFPDAFKK
-340 DRLTLQFTYFYNIR
+340 DRLTLQFTYLYNIR

>member
-1 MFRMMKNDE
+1 MKKDE
-10 PRWLFSPGSEENTGR
+10 LRWLFSPGSEENSGQ

-54 PDPPETADPNKAKR
+54 PDPPEPGDRDRAER

-78 EEVLKAPPAVRPK
+78 EEALKAPPAVKPE
-91 VPEQER
+91 VPEKER
-97 MPRSRLPEV
+97 MLRPPPSKAPRLPA
-106 NPEAL
+106 PDPGL
-111 RVPVPDSGP
+111 RQ
-120 RPAEKPDKAAQS
+120 AEKPETVAQS
-132 EPPDPKPGS
+132 EPPDPGPVS
-141 SVSPPPRPLSPDPQ
+141 SLPRPSRPRPPDPQ
-155 PSLPEEAEGQAGARS
+155 ASLHEEAAGQAGARS
-170 PKETGS
+170 PRETGS
-176 IESTSPFVATPKER
+176 IESTGPFAATPKER
-190 DLKSNLK
+190 DLESNLK

-216 RGISSRQER
+216 RGIRSRQDR
-225 TGSGDRRA
+225 AGSGEVRK

-268 FRVRNNWYSV
+268 FRVRSNWYSV

-301 SLEDLEIVRSSRF
+301 SLEELEIVRSSDF

-321 ISSLKLSE
+321 VSSLKLSE
-329 PLPNFPDAFTN
+329 PLPNFPDAFKE
-340 DRLTLQFTYFYNIR
+340 DRLTLQFTYLYNIR